1 MVRVMRE
8 REIDAPA
15 ELVYQILADYR
26 QHHPN
31 ILPSAFSDFVVEEG
45 GVGEGTVIRF
55 AVTTGGRTQ
64 RFHQR
69 IDEPEPGRVM
79 REVDIDGDMV
89 TAFTV
94 TPLGERSHV
103 RMETTWTSSGLRGLI
118 ERFLAPML
126 LKPVYDQELGKLQE
140 YAQRQVA

>member
-1 MVRVMRE
+1 MVRVARE

-15 ELVYQILADYR
+15 ELVYRIIADYR

-31 ILPSAFSDFVVEEG
+31 ILPSAFSDFVVEQG

-55 AVTTGGRTQ
+55 AVTTGGRKQ

-69 IDEPEPGRVM
+69 IEEPEPGRVLQ
-79 REVDIDGDMV
+79 EVDVDGDVV
-89 TAFTV
+89 TTFTV
-94 TPLGERSHV
+94 TPQGERSHV
-103 RMETTWTSSGLRGLI
+103 RMETTWTSSGLRGLV

-140 YAQRQVA
+140 YARSQVV